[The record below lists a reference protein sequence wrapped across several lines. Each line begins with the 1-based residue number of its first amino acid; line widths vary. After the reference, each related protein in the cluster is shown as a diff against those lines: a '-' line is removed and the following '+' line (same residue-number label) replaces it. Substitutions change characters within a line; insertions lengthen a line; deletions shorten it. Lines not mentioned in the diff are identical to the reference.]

1 MVRLGRCYRSIVM
14 ASEKKLIIGQ
24 KVSGTYWNK
33 GSDRRGNMVPIFT
46 KPFIDGVVIGFTS
59 IGNPIIE
66 ITSGN
71 LRFKAYRT
79 KITS

>member
-1 MVRLGRCYRSIVM
+1 MVRLGRCYRSTIM
-14 ASEKKLIIGQ
+14 ANDTKLVIGQ

-33 GSDRRGNMVPIFT
+33 GSDRRGNTVPIFT
-46 KPFIDGVVIGFTS
+46 KPFIDGEVIGFTK

-71 LRFKAYRT
+71 FRFKAYRT